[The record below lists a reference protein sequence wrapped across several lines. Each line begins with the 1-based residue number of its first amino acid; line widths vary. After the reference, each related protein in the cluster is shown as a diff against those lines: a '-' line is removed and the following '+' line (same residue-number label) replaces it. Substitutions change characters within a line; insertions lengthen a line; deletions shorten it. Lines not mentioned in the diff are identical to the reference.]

1 MDAVSRYV
9 QAVLQDERYTEPR
22 FIAWVDQA
30 IAEMRDCLEDQGL
43 ELDGP
48 AVAPTALV
56 ILMYL
61 RQGMDE
67 YVVQSGM
74 AREDVAIETLTG
86 GMVALA
92 HLIHQQRMP
101 PSPSLAPSLAP
112 SPTLAGGTAAERRH
126 APGLAALLRQG
137 LRQARIG
144 RALRLLRNVEARLA
158 SLRRREA
165 QMRQELTRSSD
176 PDTQSDLR
184 HRLGLV
190 REEIAR
196 AETLFR

>member
-1 MDAVSRYV
+1 MDVVSRYV
-9 QAVLQDERYTEPR
+9 QAVLRDERYTEPR

-30 IAEMRDCLEDQGL
+30 IAEMRDCLGDQGL

-48 AVAPTALV
+48 AVAPAALV

-101 PSPSLAPSLAP
+101 PSPTLAP
-112 SPTLAGGTAAERRH
+112 SPRLAGGTTADQRH

-144 RALRLLRNVEARLA
+144 QALRLLRNVEARLA
-158 SLRRREA
+158 SLRRR
-165 QMRQELTRSSD
+165 LY
-176 PDTQSDLR
+176 
-184 HRLGLV
+184 
-190 REEIAR
+190 
-196 AETLFR
+196 

>member
-22 FIAWVDQA
+22 FVAWVDQA
-30 IAEMRDCLEDQGL
+30 IAELRDCLGDQGL

-48 AVAPTALV
+48 GVAPAALV

-74 AREDVAIETLTG
+74 AQEDVAIETLTG

-92 HLIHQQRMP
+92 HLIHQQRTP
-101 PSPSLAPSLAP
+101 PPGAALPD
-112 SPTLAGGTAAERRH
+112 GTGAQHRSI
-126 APGLAALLRQG
+126 GVAALLRRT

-158 SLRRREA
+158 WLRRGEA
-165 QMRQELTRSSD
+165 QVRQELVHCGD
-176 PDTQSDLR
+176 PDVQVALR
-184 HRLGLV
+184 HRLDLV
-190 REEIAR
+190 REEINR
-196 AETLFR
+196 TETLLR

>member
-9 QAVLQDERYTEPR
+9 QAVLQDERYIEPR
-22 FIAWVDQA
+22 FVAWVDQA
-30 IAEMRDCLEDQGL
+30 IAEMRDCLGDQRL

-48 AVAPTALV
+48 GVAPAALV

-74 AREDVAIETLTG
+74 AHEDVAIETLTG

-92 HLIHQQRMP
+92 HLIHQQRIP
-101 PSPSLAPSLAP
+101 PLGPSLPS
-112 SPTLAGGTAAERRH
+112 GTAAGYRPLGVAAMLRR
-126 APGLAALLRQG
+126 G
-137 LRQARIG
+137 LRQARLG

-158 SLRRREA
+158 WLRRGEA
-165 QMRQELTRSSD
+165 QVRQELVHCSD
-176 PDTQSDLR
+176 PDAQVSLR
-184 HRLGLV
+184 HRLDLV
-190 REEIAR
+190 REEINR
-196 AETLFR
+196 TETLLR

>member
-9 QAVLQDERYTEPR
+9 HAVLQDERYTEPR
-22 FIAWVDQA
+22 FVAWVDQA
-30 IAEMRDCLEDQGL
+30 IAEMRDCLGDQRL

-48 AVAPTALV
+48 GVAPAALV

-67 YVVQSGM
+67 YVVQTGM
-74 AREDVAIETLTG
+74 AHEDVAIETLTG

-92 HLIHQQRMP
+92 HLIHQQRTP
-101 PSPSLAPSLAP
+101 PLG
-112 SPTLAGGTAAERRH
+112 AGLPNAAASGHRSIGV
-126 APGLAALLRQG
+126 ATLLRRS

-158 SLRRREA
+158 WLRRGEA
-165 QMRQELTRSSD
+165 QVRQELVHCGD
-176 PDTQSDLR
+176 PDVQVALR
-184 HRLGLV
+184 HRLDLV
-190 REEIAR
+190 REEINR
-196 AETLFR
+196 TETLLR

>member
-22 FIAWVDQA
+22 FVAWVDQA
-30 IAEMRDCLEDQGL
+30 IAELRDCLGDQGL

-48 AVAPTALV
+48 GVAPAALV

-74 AREDVAIETLTG
+74 AQEDVAIETLTG

-92 HLIHQQRMP
+92 HLIHQQRTP
-101 PSPSLAPSLAP
+101 PP
-112 SPTLAGGTAAERRH
+112 GAALPDATGAQHRSI
-126 APGLAALLRQG
+126 GVAALLRRT

-158 SLRRREA
+158 WLRRGEA
-165 QMRQELTRSSD
+165 QVRQELVHCGD
-176 PDTQSDLR
+176 PDVQVALR
-184 HRLGLV
+184 HRLDLV
-190 REEIAR
+190 REEINR
-196 AETLFR
+196 TETLLR

>member
-22 FIAWVDQA
+22 FVAWVDQA
-30 IAEMRDCLEDQGL
+30 IAEMRDCLGDQGL

-48 AVAPTALV
+48 GVAPAALV

-74 AREDVAIETLTG
+74 AQEDVAIETLAG

-92 HLIHQQRMP
+92 HLIHQQRIP
-101 PSPSLAPSLAP
+101 VP
-112 SPTLAGGTAAERRH
+112 SPTLPRRTGVGHRSAGLST
-126 APGLAALLRQG
+126 LLRRSLG
-137 LRQARIG
+137 QARISK
-144 RALRLLRNVEARLA
+144 ALRLLRNVEARLA
-158 SLRRREA
+158 WLRRGEAQVRQELAHCDDLNRQVKLRRRLE
-165 QMRQELTRSSD
+165 
-176 PDTQSDLR
+176 
-184 HRLGLV
+184 LV
-190 REEIAR
+190 REEITRTEALLR
-196 AETLFR
+196 R

>member
-22 FIAWVDQA
+22 FIARVDQA
-30 IAEMRDCLEDQGL
+30 IAEMRDCLGDHGL
-43 ELDGP
+43 ELHDP
-48 AVAPTALV
+48 AIAPAALV

-86 GMVALA
+86 GMIALA
-92 HLIHQQRMP
+92 HLIHQQRRP
-101 PSPSLAPSLAP
+101 AP
-112 SPTLAGGTAAERRH
+112 SPMPTLGRGTAAARDR
-126 APGLAALLRQG
+126 APGPAALILRG

-158 SLRRREA
+158 SLRRHEA
-165 QMRQELTRSSD
+165 QLRQELTHSSQ
-176 PDTQSDLR
+176 PDTRLDLR
-184 HRLGLV
+184 HRLDLV
-190 REEIAR
+190 REEITR
-196 AETLFR
+196 TETLFR